1 MYICVEFD
9 GKLDPMELAEKV
21 SDYGVTIAKIENKV
35 FMYGDRFNATEIAD
49 IVAISGDY
57 YYYSMNIDQ
66 DRGWRE

>member
-21 SDYGVTIAKIENKV
+21 SNYNVTIAKIEEKV